1 MPKKSKL
8 YTRQGDQGQTSLF
21 GGERVPKDHLRVE
34 AYGQLDQLS
43 AFLGLLVVALPEGE
57 MRDELRQVQNALF
70 DMGAE
75 LATPPDSRL
84 QYKLPRVIE
93 EEDWRRLERL
103 LDEYD
108 AQVPPLRSFV
118 LPGGDETAAR
128 AHLARTACRTAE
140 RAVVRL
146 AHHEEVRADLLA
158 YLNRLSD
165 FLFVC
170 ARLLNHRA
178 GVEEVTWHPR
188 PRVDDEPAA
197 SSASNEET

>member
-1 MPKKSKL
+1 MPRKSKL
-8 YTRQGDQGQTSLF
+8 YTRHGDRGETSLF
-21 GGERVPKDHLRVE
+21 GGERVPKDHVRVE
-34 AYGQLDQLS
+34 AYGLLDHLS
-43 AFLGLLVVALPEGE
+43 ATIGLLVVSLDEGE

-75 LATPPDSRL
+75 LATPPGSRL
-84 QYKLPRVIE
+84 EYKLPRSIE

-108 AQVPPLRSFV
+108 AQVPPLRTFI
-118 LPGGDETAAR
+118 LPGGHESAAR
-128 AHLARTACRTAE
+128 AHLARTTCRTAE

-146 AHHEEVRADLLA
+146 AHEEEVRADVLT

-178 GVEEVTWHPR
+178 GVEEVSWQLR
-188 PRVDDEPAA
+188 PRE
-197 SSASNEET
+197 SAE

>member
-8 YTRQGDQGQTSLF
+8 YTRHGDRGETSLY
-21 GGERVPKDHLRVE
+21 GGERVPKDHVRVE
-34 AYGQLDQLS
+34 AYGLLDHLS
-43 AFLGLLVVALPEGE
+43 ATIGLLVVSLDEGE

-75 LATPPDSRL
+75 LATPPGSRL
-84 QYKLPRVIE
+84 ESKLPRSME
-93 EEDWRRLERL
+93 EEDWRRLGRV

-108 AQVPPLRSFV
+108 AQVPPLRTFI
-118 LPGGDETAAR
+118 LAGGSEAAAR
-128 AHLARTACRTAE
+128 AHLARTTCRTAE

-146 AHHEEVRADLLA
+146 AHEEEVRADVLT

-178 GVEEVTWHPR
+178 GVEEVSWQLR
-188 PRVDDEPAA
+188 PRESAEKPAG
-197 SSASNEET
+197 

>member
-8 YTRQGDQGQTSLF
+8 YTRHGDRGETSLF
-21 GGERVPKDHLRVE
+21 GGERVPKDNVRVE
-34 AYGQLDQLS
+34 AYGLLDHLS
-43 AFLGLLVVALPEGE
+43 ATIGLLVVSLDEGE

-75 LATPPDSRL
+75 LATPPGSRL
-84 QYKLPRVIE
+84 EYKLPRSIE

-108 AQVPPLRSFV
+108 AQVPPLRTFI
-118 LPGGDETAAR
+118 LPGGHESAAR
-128 AHLARTACRTAE
+128 AHLARTTCRTAE

-146 AHHEEVRADLLA
+146 AHEEEVRADVLT

-178 GVEEVTWHPR
+178 GVEEVSWQLR
-188 PRVDDEPAA
+188 PRE
-197 SSASNEET
+197 SAE

>member
-8 YTRQGDQGQTSLF
+8 YTRLGDRGETSLF

-34 AYGQLDQLS
+34 AYGQLDHLS
-43 AFLGLLVVALPEGE
+43 ATIGLLVVALDEGE

-70 DMGAE
+70 DLGAE
-75 LATPPDSRL
+75 LATPPGSRL
-84 QYKLPRVIE
+84 EYKLPRSIE

-108 AQVPPLRSFV
+108 AQVPPLRTFI
-118 LPGGDETAAR
+118 LPGGHETAAR
-128 AHLARTACRTAE
+128 AHLARTTCRAAE

-146 AHHEEVRADLLA
+146 AHEEEVRGDVLT

-178 GVEEVTWHPR
+178 GVEEVTWQLR
-188 PRVDDEPAA
+188 PR
-197 SSASNEET
+197 ETAP